1 MVAANANDS
10 RCVEENRRRITNK
23 PTARESAVSRQIEA
37 LSNLAQIPVTTL
49 KGVGP
54 GMAAKLE
61 KVGLV
66 SLQDL
71 LFHLP
76 LRYEDRTRV
85 TAVRD
90 LIPGLFTNI
99 IGEVTQ
105 NEIIQ
110 GKRRMML
117 VTIND
122 GTGSINLRFFHFSAS
137 QKNSLAVGLNI
148 RCYGEVNRGMRGFEM
163 VHPEYKA
170 LDQDQPLTPV
180 EETLT
185 PVYSTTDGLRQISL
199 RNLTEQALIRLKRGH
214 VEELLPEEINHQRYS
229 LASALALI
237 HRPPPDTSVE
247 LMEEGKHPAQLKL
260 IKEEL
265 LAHNLSMLKLRAAS
279 DHHPAVVLAIDTALE
294 KNFLAS
300 LPFSPTGAQARVTAE
315 IRTDL
320 LKPLPMM
327 RLVQGDVG
335 SGKTLVAALAALTAI
350 GQGFQVALMAPTEIL
365 AEQHAINFKKW
376 FEPLNITV
384 GWLVGKTKA
393 KARRSA
399 LEHIENGNMQMV
411 IGTHALFQEQVIFN
425 KLGLIIIDEQH
436 KFGVHQR
443 LSLREK
449 GAWQGNYPHQL
460 IMTATPIP
468 RTLAM
473 TAYADLDTS
482 VIDELPPG
490 RTPITTVALPDSRRD
505 DVIERIRQG
514 CTNDNRQA
522 YWVCTLIEESEA
534 LQCQAAED
542 TAVYLQAQ
550 LSDLKIGLVHG
561 RMKADEKQAV
571 MEQFKVGELN
581 VLVATTVI
589 EVGVDVP
596 NASLMVIENPERL
609 GLAQLHQL
617 RGRVGRGSV
626 ASHCVLM
633 YKAPLTKTA
642 TKRLKVLRE
651 SNDGFVIAQK
661 DLEIRGPGELL
672 GTKQTGLADLRIA
685 DLQRDAHLIPEVQQQ
700 AHLIWRQYPDKANAL
715 IDRWLANRERYSNA

>member
-1 MVAANANDS
+1 M
-10 RCVEENRRRITNK
+10 
-23 PTARESAVSRQIEA
+23 SRQVEA
-37 LSNLAQIPVTTL
+37 LTNLAKIPVTTL

-54 GMAAKLE
+54 GMASKLE
-61 KVGLV
+61 KIGLV

-76 LRYEDRTRV
+76 LRYEDRTRI

-90 LIPGLFTNI
+90 LMPGIFTNI
-99 IGEVTQ
+99 IGEVTDNQ
-105 NEIIQ
+105 IIQ

-122 GTGSINLRFFHFSAS
+122 GSGIINLRFFHFSAS
-137 QKNSLAVGLNI
+137 QKNNLAIGLSI
-148 RCYGEVNRGMRGFEM
+148 RCYGEINRGMRGFEM

-180 EETLT
+180 DETLT

-199 RNLTEQALIRLKRGH
+199 RNLTEQALNRLQRGK
-214 VEELLPEEINHQRYS
+214 VEELLPAQICHQQYD
-229 LASALALI
+229 LAEALALI
-237 HRPPPDTSVE
+237 HRPPPDTSVALIE
-247 LMEEGKHPAQLKL
+247 NGKHPAQLRL

-265 LAHNLSMLKLRAAS
+265 LAHNLSMLKLRASS
-279 DHHPAVVLAIDTALE
+279 DHHPAVSLAIDQQLE
-294 KNFLAS
+294 KKFLSS
-300 LPFSPTGAQARVTAE
+300 LPFSPTGAQARVTGE
-315 IRTDL
+315 IRNDL
-320 LKPLPMM
+320 LKQMPMM

-365 AEQHAINFKKW
+365 AEQHAINFHHW
-376 FEPLNITV
+376 FEPLGISV
-384 GWLVGKTKA
+384 GWLAGKTKA
-393 KARRSA
+393 KAKRHA
-399 LEHIENGNMQMV
+399 LEHIANGDMQMV
-411 IGTHALFQEQVIFN
+411 IGTHALFQEQVVFN
-425 KLGLIIIDEQH
+425 KLALIVIDEQH

-490 RTPITTVALPDSRRD
+490 RTPITTIALPDSRRD

-514 CTNDNRQA
+514 CTTDKRQA
-522 YWVCTLIEESEA
+522 YWVCTLIEESEV
-534 LQCQAAED
+534 LECQAAED
-542 TAVYLQAQ
+542 TAIHLQAQ
-550 LSDLKIGLVHG
+550 LPELKIGLVHG
-561 RMKADEKQAV
+561 RMKADEKQAI
-571 MEQFKVGELN
+571 MERFKIAEIDL
-581 VLVATTVI
+581 LVATTVI

-596 NASLMVIENPERL
+596 NSSLMVIENPERL

-633 YKAPLTKTA
+633 YKAPLSKTA
-642 TKRLKVLRE
+642 TKRLNVLRE

-672 GTKQTGLADLRIA
+672 GTKQTGLADLKIA

-700 AHLIWRQYPDKANAL
+700 ARLIWQQYPEHANAL
-715 IDRWLANRERYSNA
+715 INRWLANREQYSNA